1 MQDDTELILRIRQGD
16 VQAVEMLME
25 KYKGLVNKLSR
36 VFFIKGGDIEDIAQE
51 GMIALYNAVLTY
63 NIQGNTAFTT
73 YATSCIK
80 NRIFDCIKSSN
91 TQKHKALS
99 DSVPM
104 SVLDDKNMTGLSP
117 EEITI
122 DAEEKDYL
130 HTVIDNTLND
140 TERTI
145 LYSYF
150 EGKSYQSIADKI
162 GKNTKYVDNA
172 LQKIRKKLKS
182 ALEK

>member
-1 MQDDTELILRIRQGD
+1 MQDDKELILRIRKGD
-16 VQAVEMLME
+16 VQAVELLME

-63 NIQGNTAFTT
+63 NIDGNTAFTT

-80 NRIFDCIKSSN
+80 NRILDCVKSSN

-104 SVLDDKNMTGLSP
+104 SVLDDKNISGLSP
-117 EEITI
+117 EEIAI
-122 DAEEKDYL
+122 NAEEKDYL
-130 HTVIDNTLND
+130 RAVIDEGLNP
-140 TERTI
+140 TERAI
-145 LYSYF
+145 LDCYF
-150 EGKSYQSIADKI
+150 DGMSYQSIADKI
-162 GKNTKYVDNA
+162 GKNAKYVDNA
-172 LQKIRKKLKS
+172 LQKIRKKLKTL
-182 ALEK
+182 LEK